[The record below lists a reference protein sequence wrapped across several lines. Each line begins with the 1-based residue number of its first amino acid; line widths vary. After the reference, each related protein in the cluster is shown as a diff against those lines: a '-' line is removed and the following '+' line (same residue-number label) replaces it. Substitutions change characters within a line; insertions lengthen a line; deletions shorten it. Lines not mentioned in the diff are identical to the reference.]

1 MGPDFIGIG
10 LQKSGSTFLYHAL
23 AAHPDIAF
31 PATAQQLGHAA
42 PVVDGVTVNTL
53 PKEVHFLK
61 GRNEAIGWPT
71 YLSLFP
77 ESNGI
82 SGEITPLYAAAERDR
97 IAQLHQHCPDIRVF
111 ALLRHPVE
119 RDWSAIRMIAKRQG
133 VLADDEALLRIA
145 DLPQVQQMGNYLPQ
159 LRTWS
164 QALPPEQL
172 QFFSQ
177 AQLAKEP
184 APVVAAV
191 VRHIGADPDLLPP
204 PPPPAHIGPQR
215 ACPAVLRDRLMDRHM
230 QWLEGIY
237 DLTGIRFHNQATI

>member
-10 LQKSGSTFLYHAL
+10 LQKSGSTFLYQAL
-23 AAHPDIAF
+23 AAHPGITF
-31 PATAQQLGHAA
+31 PATAQRLGRAA
-42 PVVDGVTVNTL
+42 PVIDGVTVNTL

-61 GRNEAIGWPT
+61 GRNEAIGWPA

-77 ESNGI
+77 KSAGI
-82 SGEITPLYAAAERDR
+82 SGEITPLYATAGRDR
-97 IAQLHQHCPDIRVF
+97 IAQLRQYCPDIRVF

-133 VLADDEALLRIA
+133 VLAADEALLRIA

-164 QALPPEQL
+164 QALPTEQL

-184 APVVAAV
+184 AQVIAAV
-191 VRHIGADPDLLPP
+191 VRHIGADPVLLPP

-215 ACPAVLRDRLMDRHM
+215 ACPAVLRDRLVERHAPR
-230 QWLEGIY
+230 LEGIA
-237 DLTGIRFHNQATI
+237 DLTGIQFHNQTTI